1 MDSFVW
7 PILLLILGLFFIVL
21 ELFIPSTGLLAL
33 LAGVSIVAA
42 IYMAFL
48 YSMAFGLIILMF
60 TAFCLPVFIVL
71 AVKIWPH
78 TPIGRKVVLNPSDNI
93 ASVDD
98 AELQRRQQLL
108 GKIGVAKSKMLP
120 SGKIVIDGRVYDA
133 ISQGAAVDPGQ
144 TVRVVSVSGNRIVV
158 MPISVYETGE
168 TKEPPLTNDQPN
180 DFEIDAFREP
190 LT

>member
-48 YSMAFGLIILMF
+48 YSMAFGLIILIF

-158 MPISVYETGE
+158 MPISVYEAGE
-168 TKEPPLTNDQPN
+168 TKEPLLPNDQPN

>member
-48 YSMAFGLIILMF
+48 YSMAFGLIILIF

-78 TPIGRKVVLNPSDNI
+78 TPIGRKVVLNPSDSI

>member
-48 YSMAFGLIILMF
+48 YSMAFGLIILIF

-78 TPIGRKVVLNPSDNI
+78 TPIGRKVVLNPSDSI

-168 TKEPPLTNDQPN
+168 TKEPPLPNDQPN